1 MFQNSYRY
9 FQDNSVSKLI
19 TILSYVFKPTRVL
32 YRCWW
37 QNFIISRWGENVV
50 IKIRKFSFTLFVT
63 NIFYQHL
70 LPTFVTNICYQH
82 HKYFLDITSALMHHQ
97 EFGDFKIHIPIK
109 NLRSEPFSL
118 KWGASSWWSS
128 LYCPMRNSAKMT
140 FGKGHSTL
148 YKILYLIINII
159 IFNPIYRLL

>member
-63 NIFYQHL
+63 NICYQHL
-70 LPTFVTNICYQH
+70 LPTSQIFSRYYISPDAPSRIWRFQNSYTDKKLKVWTVFFKVGCV
-82 HKYFLDITSALMHHQ
+82 FLMVVSLLSHAK
-97 EFGDFKIHIPIK
+97 FG
-109 NLRSEPFSL
+109 
-118 KWGASSWWSS
+118 
-128 LYCPMRNSAKMT
+128 
-140 FGKGHSTL
+140 
-148 YKILYLIINII
+148 
-159 IFNPIYRLL
+159 